1 MTNPLIQY
9 VIDFHYNLYL
19 FYTFE
24 DPNKDTVDLILT
36 SGMHLLLDGSLDVR
50 TEAKTIFT
58 PFISHPKFEENILRG
73 FIERRCKDE
82 NNSETFSQIKKSLDT
97 ITKQK
102 RIEKLVK

>member
-1 MTNPLIQY
+1 MTYYASMLK
-9 VIDFHYNLYL
+9 FHKSYF
-19 FYTFE
+19 FYTFK

-82 NNSETFSQIKKSLDT
+82 NNSEKFSQIKKSLDT

-102 RIEKLVK
+102 RNEKLVK